1 MHSFQ
6 TALRKW
12 SHTEGSMSM
21 AARAELNEYLKRTRE
36 RYALPFNVVNKA
48 PISESLVRDPWAHAH
63 STSSASTFK
72 VWHQC
77 RHITRASYRSCSY
90 YCSCPLALVS
100 NCLAAGN
107 VGIPSSNFRT
117 SGRANVYAVEG
128 EGEVL
133 TTKGN
138 PGWQPR
144 QTSFSMPNLPCNP
157 LLSGSI
163 IMFSRP

>member
-63 STSSASTFK
+63 STSSAITFK

-90 YCSCPLALVS
+90 YCSCPLASPSFHTLMPRHNQNAADSPPSYSPPSYSPSAHRKTALDSSVS
-100 NCLAAGN
+100 PVARSAQNRVHAAD
-107 VGIPSSNFRT
+107 F
-117 SGRANVYAVEG
+117 A
-128 EGEVL
+128 
-133 TTKGN
+133 
-138 PGWQPR
+138 
-144 QTSFSMPNLPCNP
+144 M
-157 LLSGSI
+157 
-163 IMFSRP
+163 